1 MSGEAFDCIVVG
13 ARCAG
18 APLATHLARAGV
30 RVCVVD
36 AAKLP
41 SDQPFSTHAIQPAG
55 MDLLDELGVGKKVR
69 AVAPPVHVNR
79 FWVGG
84 AVMDIQMSPGREIY
98 CPRRSVLD
106 PMLAEAAVSAGAE
119 LRDETALLDLLRD
132 GDRVVGARVRGR
144 HGTTELR
151 APLVVGADGR
161 HSTVAKRAGAEEYLG
176 VDTQRGGYW
185 AYFPT
190 TAAIEQLPCQAYI
203 EINGPDARFLFRTDG
218 DLVISGALAPV
229 DVARTW
235 TRDIEKHVRD
245 SLARSELL
253 RPCLDRNPAAS
264 EFTGLRKLRCF
275 FRVPVGPGWALVG
288 DAGLHKD
295 PTPGYGIT
303 DALRDAKALAAAIV
317 DGREAALEM
326 YWRERD
332 VKSLPLYMNA
342 NTMGA
347 LAYDNPFNRLFV
359 AKLGS
364 PAMAPVVEGIVER
377 TISPYEAVPPW
388 RAIAW
393 TAGGL
398 LAGHTDLW
406 KPFLES
412 GKQGTWVNQELARR
426 KALLEAARRRLAAA

>member
-1 MSGEAFDCIVVG
+1 MSSEAFDCIVVG

-41 SDQPFSTHAIQPAG
+41 SDQPFSTHAIQPGG
-55 MDLLDELGVGKKVR
+55 MDLLDELGVGKKIR

-79 FWVGG
+79 FSVGG
-84 AVMDIQMSPGREIY
+84 AVMDIRMSPGRDIY
-98 CPRRSVLD
+98 CPRRSTLD
-106 PMLAEAAVSAGAE
+106 PLLAEAAAAAGAE
-119 LRDETALLDLLRD
+119 IRDETALLDLLRD
-132 GDRVVGARVRGR
+132 GDRVVGARVRNR
-144 HGTTELR
+144 QGTTELR
-151 APLVVGADGR
+151 ARLVVGADGR
-161 HSTVAKRAGAEEYLG
+161 HSTVARRAGAEEYLG
-176 VDTQRGGYW
+176 VDSQRGGYW

-203 EINGPDARFLFRTDG
+203 EIHGTDARFMFRTDA
-218 DLVISGALAPV
+218 DLVIAGALAPV

-235 TRDIEKHVRD
+235 TRDIEKHVRE
-245 SLARSELL
+245 SLSRSELL
-253 RPCLDRNPAAS
+253 RPCLDGNPVAS

-317 DGREAALEM
+317 DGREAAFEV

-342 NTMGA
+342 NTMGG

-359 AKLGS
+359 EKLGS
-364 PAMAPVVEGIVER
+364 PPMARVIEGIVER
-377 TISPYEAVPPW
+377 KVSPYEAVPPW

-393 TAGGL
+393 AAGGL
-398 LAGHTDLW
+398 LSGQKGLW

-412 GKQGTWVNQELARR
+412 GKQGTWVNQELAKR
-426 KALLEAARRRLAAA
+426 KTLLAAAQRRLAAA